1 MASVSRGIALFAV
14 LALLCA
20 CAPNPDP
27 MLDGSLGNI
36 EQMADLLRVY
46 RERLWSGQDAKVGL
60 VAEIAE
66 RYHAAGRYDLLRA
79 FLCDVAESSQDDPY
93 AAYYLW
99 LLSESYR
106 ERGIFDLEL
115 FYLSRLVRNYD
126 DIEYRSVSI
135 HEAALLRIAALANEP
150 ERRVEAY
157 RRLIMEFPREDALP
171 TYYYLLGKDY
181 ERLGEWGQ
189 AMQVYTRLKD
199 IARKNAKLTIPNHP
213 EAIEYAKRVVNF
225 YQSEKN
231 WLSPDLGSLL
241 EKVRAALATRNLN
254 ALSRLSAKVNF
265 FARAWGDEQENDT
278 DQIDTRFNSF
288 YPLDSTIK
296 VSNSLES
303 FSNANEAYL
312 KTTGWLPRT
321 LSTWYFYFRKIYFPA
336 DPEIHG
342 QWEWAGVFFGE
353 KQ

>member
-1 MASVSRGIALFAV
+1 M
-14 LALLCA
+14 LAGDVG
-20 CAPNPDP
+20 DP
-27 MLDGSLGNI
+27 

-46 RERLWSGQDAKVGL
+46 REGHWKGPEAKVGL
-60 VAEIAE
+60 VTEIAE
-66 RYHAAGRYDLLRA
+66 RYHAAGRFDLLRA
-79 FLCDVAESSQDDPY
+79 FLCDIAESSGDDPY

-99 LLSESYR
+99 LLAESYR
-106 ERGIFDLEL
+106 ERGVNDLEL
-115 FYLSRLVRNYD
+115 FYLSRLVQNYD
-126 DIEYRSVSI
+126 DIEYRSASI
-135 HEAALLRIAALANEP
+135 HEAALLRIAALAEEP
-150 ERRVEAY
+150 ERRVDAY
-157 RRLIMEFPREDALP
+157 KRLIMEYPREESLP

-181 ERLGEWGQ
+181 EKLGEWGQ
-189 AMQVYTRLKD
+189 AIQVYTRLKD
-199 IARKNAKLTIPNHP
+199 IARKNAKLAIPNHP
-213 EAIEYAKRVVNF
+213 EAIDYCKRVVNF

-231 WLSPDLGSLL
+231 WLSPDLVSLVD
-241 EKVRAALATRNLN
+241 KVRDALATRNLT

-265 FARAWGDEQENDT
+265 FARAWGDEQENDA
-278 DQIDTRFNSF
+278 DQIDTRFTSF